1 MSDHAKILLIE
12 RGGSRSPSFVPALRK
27 RSYRVKVEHDIRS
40 AIEHFHPDPPDIVI
54 LDAASMKTS
63 GVRMASRL
71 HKALNGIPL
80 VLVSPKGT
88 NFSSNGRVS
97 EFLVRP
103 FTARKLLNLIARL
116 SPADSQDEICAGP
129 IRLDTSRRVVRYRNR
144 ETRLTPKAAAL
155 LRLLIERLGRLVKR
169 EEMMRRVWHTDYT
182 GDMRTIDVHISWL
195 RKAIEPDPDSP
206 RYLKTIRGLGYRL
219 DLPDDKP
226 STV

>member
-27 RSYRVKVEHDIRS
+27 RGYHVEVEHDIRS
-40 AIEHFHPDPPDIVI
+40 AIEHLHPDPPDIVI

-71 HKALNGIPL
+71 HKTLNGIPL

-88 NFSSNGRVS
+88 NLSSNGKAS
-97 EFLVRP
+97 EFLVQP
-103 FTARKLLNLIARL
+103 FTARKLLNRVARL
-116 SPADSQDEICAGP
+116 SPADSQNEVCAGP

-219 DLPDDKP
+219 DLPDNKP